1 MEEMDVLPQFKGVL
15 CHDHWKAYF
24 TYICLHALCNAHHL
38 RELER
43 AYEQDGQR
51 WAKNMK
57 NLLLEMNQLTKE
69 NEGALTEAQAKP
81 LIKRYRSLLTQG
93 SKECPENESIAGKRG
108 KTAQSKSRNLL
119 NRLREYEKEALRFL
133 TDADTPFTNNQG
145 ENDIRMS
152 KVHQKISGCFR
163 SMMGAKI
170 FCRVRGFLITC
181 RKHGVNPADALK
193 DLFAGKLPDFIK
205 ITEPI

>member
-1 MEEMDVLPQFKGVL
+1 
-15 CHDHWKAYF
+15 
-24 TYICLHALCNAHHL
+24 
-38 RELER
+38 
-43 AYEQDGQR
+43 
-51 WAKNMK
+51 MK

-69 NEGALTEAQAKP
+69 NEGALTEDQAKP

-93 SKECPENESIAGKRG
+93 SKECPENETIAGKRG
-108 KTAQSKSRNLL
+108 RTAQSKSRNLL

-133 TDADTPFTNNQG
+133 TDTDTPFTNNQG

-170 FCRVRGFLITC
+170 FCRVRSFLITC
-181 RKHGVNPADALK
+181 RKHGVNPADALAG
-193 DLFAGKLPDFIK
+193 LFAGKLPDFIK
-205 ITEPI
+205 ITDHI